1 MNRIWRSLVGH
12 LVWHTYVTYLHLSA
26 AMLEGAG
33 NEVMSL
39 GIFWPYS
46 SSYKETST
54 QERGR
59 CDQGH
64 TGSSFTSFTI
74 SAFLGRKAKQRALNW
89 FSGSILL
96 HLGMVCILRKPFLFW
111 SQFLHVSPKQS
122 APSYSECL
130 WFSDSGL
137 LMAIVKSWPWTQR
150 SVLMEEKI
158 LIWPTPFCSF
168 LYHRENKLS
177 L

>member
-1 MNRIWRSLVGH
+1 MNRVWRSLVGH

-33 NEVMSL
+33 NKVMSL
-39 GIFWPYS
+39 ETFWPYS

-74 SAFLGRKAKQRALNW
+74 SAFLGRKQNREPWTGSQVLSCCIWVWYAFLESLSCSDLS
-89 FSGSILL
+89 FSMYPLSSLL
-96 HLGMVCILRKPFLFW
+96 PPTL
-111 SQFLHVSPKQS
+111 S
-122 APSYSECL
+122 A
-130 WFSDSGL
+130 SDSLTQGS
-137 LMAIVKSWPWTQR
+137 SWPLWSPDHGPKDQSWWKKT
-150 SVLMEEKI
+150 